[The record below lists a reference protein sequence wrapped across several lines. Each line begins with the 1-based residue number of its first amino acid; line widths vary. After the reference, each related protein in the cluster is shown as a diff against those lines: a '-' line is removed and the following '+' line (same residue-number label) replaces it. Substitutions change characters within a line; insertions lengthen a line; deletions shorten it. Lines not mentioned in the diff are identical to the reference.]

1 MTLRPAT
8 LGENAG
14 PALLWVVEDDPVSR
28 EWLGHCCEGWGFR
41 LQVDACAAQA
51 RARLRASGDDDAPSV
66 LMLDLRLP
74 DGSGDE
80 LLADLRAAGVK
91 APAIAMSADLGSS
104 DSEGVFHARLRKPLS
119 ADTLLS
125 ALESVGAAPPL
136 WDDAR
141 GLRSAAGRE
150 STLRALRELLATD
163 LQSQRQ
169 RLRGL
174 GEALVADTD
183 AIDAELHRLV
193 GAARLTGAAA
203 LAAAVDSVRACCAA
217 GITQRFDTRAEWQ
230 RMMQVI
236 DRCIA
241 DGVAAG

>member
-8 LGENAG
+8 LGENPG

-51 RARLRASGDDDAPSV
+51 RARLRAGGNDAPSV
-66 LMLDLRLP
+66 LMLDMRLP
-74 DGSGDE
+74 DGSGDA

-91 APAIAMSADLGSS
+91 APAIAMSADLEPA
-104 DSEGVFHARLRKPLS
+104 DSEGDFHARLRKPLS

-150 STLRALRELLATD
+150 STLRALRQLLATD
-163 LQSQRQ
+163 LQAQRQ

-174 GEALVADTD
+174 GEAPAADTD

-203 LAAAVDSVRACCAA
+203 LAAAVDSVRACCVA
-217 GITQRFDTRAEWQ
+217 GITQRFDTRKEWQ
-230 RMMQVI
+230 RLMHAI

-241 DGVAAG
+241 DGSADD